1 MDALGSKIVSLVARP
16 DRRLAGRLAAAI
28 VAGCLLAPGTAAAT
42 PVAAK
47 SADSF
52 VGSIGVNTHTYY
64 TNTVYYSRFPEVK
77 AKLAELGV
85 RNIRENLRPSR
96 SDQYQRLNEL
106 AATGIKS
113 TLIMGDPRE
122 GTSGLNTLL
131 SIAKTNLKGS
141 IAALE
146 GPNEY
151 DNQGIANWLSPLIGY
166 QEYLYKTAKADP
178 ALSSLPVIGPSLVH
192 QESQE
197 ATGDISRMLDYG
209 NIHSY
214 PNGYTAESNLTTH
227 LSHEALVSGS
237 KPIMATETG
246 YHTALGWTGGH
257 YPVSEQ
263 AMAVYVPRL
272 FLEYYRRGVVKTF
285 SYELLDEAAGST
297 DREDNFGLL
306 HNDLTPKPAFT
317 ALGNMI
323 DILEDPGSSFSSGAL
338 DYTLGGNQENLRQVL
353 LQKRDGSFYLALWR
367 ATSVWDPVNK
377 VALNPGSAPVSISFG
392 QPVSSVQLYAP
403 NESSSVRSSVS
414 APSGTLSYEVGPQ
427 VKILHIVPGE
437 GSPAP
442 APEPT
447 PTPTEPTPTEPTP
460 TPTEPTPTEPTP
472 TPTPTEEPA
481 PATEESTKKGG
492 KSSGSKGG
500 GRKRLA
506 LWTSRRSVR
515 AGQPLAIRA
524 RVIAPTP
531 TPVSSTP
538 VAIQRWQQGWRTV
551 DRGQASSDGLLDKRI
566 TVAADGESGIARI
579 RVVAPA
585 AIPSR
590 SITVRVRG

>member
-1 MDALGSKIVSLVARP
+1 MDAFGSKIVSLAGHP
-16 DRRLAGRLAAAI
+16 CRRLAQVAAVAI
-28 VAGCLLAPGTAAAT
+28 AACLLAPGSAGAT
-42 PVAAK
+42 PVSAK

-64 TNTVYYSRFPEVK
+64 TSTVYYSRFPEVK

-85 RNIRENLRPSR
+85 RNIRENLRPNR

-106 AATGIKS
+106 AAMGIKS
-113 TLIMGDPRE
+113 TLVMGDPRE

-131 SIAKTNLKGS
+131 SIAKTSLKGS
-141 IAALE
+141 VAALE

-151 DNQGIANWLSPLIGY
+151 DNQGISNWLSPLVGY
-166 QEYLYKTAKADP
+166 QEYLYNTAKADP

-197 ATGDISRMLDYG
+197 AIGDISRMLDYG

-214 PNGYTAESNLTTH
+214 PNGYTPESNLTTH
-227 LSHEALVSGS
+227 LSHEAPVSGS

-246 YHTALGWTGGH
+246 YHTALEWTGSH

-272 FLEYYRRGVVKTF
+272 FLEYYRRGVAKTF
-285 SYELLDEAAGST
+285 SYELLDEAAGSN

-317 ALGNMI
+317 ALRNTI
-323 DILEDPGSSFSSGAL
+323 DILDDPGSSFSPGSL

-353 LQKRDGSFYLALWR
+353 LQKRDGVFYLALWR
-367 ATSVWDPVNK
+367 ATSVWDPINK
-377 VALNPGSAPVSISFG
+377 VTLNPGSAPVSISFN
-392 QPVSSVQLYAP
+392 QPISSVQRYAP
-403 NESSSVRSSVS
+403 NESSTAKSSTS
-414 APSGTLSYEVGPQ
+414 SPSGPLSYEVGPQ
-427 VKILHIVPGE
+427 VQILRIATGE

-442 APEPT
+442 APE

-460 TPTEPTPTEPTP
+460 TPTEPTPTPAE
-472 TPTPTEEPA
+472 PTPTEEPA
-481 PATEESTKKGG
+481 PAPEESTKKGG
-492 KSSGSKGG
+492 KSGGKG
-500 GRKRLA
+500 GRKRLS
-506 LWTSRRSVR
+506 LWTSSRSVR
-515 AGQPLAIRA
+515 AGHPLAIRA
-524 RVIAPTP
+524 RVIAP

-551 DRGQASSDGLLDKRI
+551 DRGLASSKGLLDKRI
-566 TVAADGESGIARI
+566 KLAADGESGIARI

-585 AIPSR
+585 AVPSR
-590 SITVRVRG
+590 SIAVRVRG

>member
-1 MDALGSKIVSLVARP
+1 MPAR
-16 DRRLAGRLAAAI
+16 
-28 VAGCLLAPGTAAAT
+28 
-42 PVAAK
+42 

-85 RNIRENLRPSR
+85 RNIRENLRPGR

-106 AATGIKS
+106 AAMGIKS

-151 DNQGIANWLSPLIGY
+151 DNQGIANWLSPLVSY

-197 ATGDISRMLDYG
+197 AIGDVSRMLDYG

-214 PNGYTAESNLTTH
+214 PNGYTPESNLTTH

-246 YHTALGWTGGH
+246 YHTALEWTGSH

-263 AMAVYVPRL
+263 AMAVYVPRM
-272 FLEYYRRGVVKTF
+272 FLEYYRRGVAKTF

-317 ALGNMI
+317 ALRNTI
-323 DILEDPGSSFSSGAL
+323 DILEDPGSSFSPGSL
-338 DYTLGGNQENLRQVL
+338 DYSLGGNQENLRQVL
-353 LQKRDGSFYLALWR
+353 LEKRDGSFYLALWR

-377 VALNPGSAPVSISFG
+377 VTLNPGSAPVSISFG
-392 QPVSSVQLYAP
+392 QPISSVQLYAP
-403 NESSSVRSSVS
+403 NESSSAASTVS

-427 VKILHIVPGE
+427 VEILHIVPGE

-442 APEPT
+442 APETTPT
-447 PTPTEPTPTEPTP
+447 PAEPTPTEPAPTPTEPTPSEPTP
-460 TPTEPTPTEPTP
+460 TPI
-472 TPTPTEEPA
+472 EEPA
-481 PATEESTKKGG
+481 PTPEESTKKGG
-492 KSSGSKGG
+492 KSGGTKG

-506 LWTSRRSVR
+506 LWTGSHSIR
-515 AGQPLAIRA
+515 AGQPLAVRG
-524 RVIAPTP
+524 RVIAA

-538 VAIQRWQQGWRTV
+538 VAIQRWHGGWRTV
-551 DRGQASSDGLLDKRI
+551 DRSYASSDGFFGEKIKLA
-566 TVAADGESGIARI
+566 TAGESGIARI
-579 RVVAPA
+579 RVIAPS

-590 SITVRVRG
+590 AIPVRVTG